1 MIAAR
6 VLARHSPRMHRRQFI
21 TTSAAA
27 VASAPLLQAEA
38 LVKKRRNPFCVF
50 TKPLQMLSYDDLA
63 DLIAELGF
71 DGIEG
76 TIRPGGQITP
86 EQVPDELPKMMAALK
101 KRGLKMTIM
110 ASGIN
115 NADDKLNI
123 QQLQVAAKLGVKR
136 YRMGYHKYDL
146 KKPIIGQMDEL
157 RPILKN
163 LVALN
168 KELGLQAIYQNHS
181 GSNYVGAPLWDL
193 HELFKAHDPKHLA
206 VGFDMSHAT
215 AEGTRAWP
223 LHANLL
229 RPRIGALYVKSFRW
243 KDNKRDNCSLAEGI
257 VDKKY
262 PGQLIKSG
270 YSGPINLHVE
280 YLKPFNKE
288 NVPNQIV
295 AIKKDILT
303 LKEWLN
309 WS

>member
-1 MIAAR
+1 MK
-6 VLARHSPRMHRRQFI
+6 RRQFL
-21 TTSAAA
+21 TTTALA
-27 VASAPLLQAEA
+27 APLLAAETRG
-38 LVKKRRNPFCVF
+38 KKRRNPYCVF

-101 KRGLKMTIM
+101 KRGLEMTIM

-123 QQLQVAAKLGVKR
+123 QQLQVAAQLGIKR

-146 KKPIIGQMDEL
+146 KKPVLNQMNEL
-157 RPILKN
+157 RPVLKN

-193 HELFKAHDPKHLA
+193 HELFKAHDPAHLA

-229 RPRIGALYVKSFRW
+229 RPRIGALYVKDFRW
-243 KDNKRDNCSLAEGI
+243 TENKRDNCPLAKGI
-257 VDKKY
+257 VDRNY
-262 PGQLIKSG
+262 PAQLIASG
-270 YSGPINLHVE
+270 YTGPINLHVE

-288 NVPNQIV
+288 NVPNQIA
-295 AIKKDILT
+295 AIKRDSAT
-303 LKEWLN
+303 LKQWLG

>member
-1 MIAAR
+1 MN
-6 VLARHSPRMHRRQFI
+6 RRQFL
-21 TTSAAA
+21 TTTALA
-27 VASAPLLQAEA
+27 APLLAAETRG
-38 LVKKRRNPFCVF
+38 KKRRNPYCVF

-101 KRGLKMTIM
+101 KRGLEMTIM

-123 QQLQVAAKLGVKR
+123 QQLQVAAQLGIKR

-146 KKPIIGQMDEL
+146 KKPVLNQMNEL
-157 RPILKN
+157 RPVLKN

-193 HELFKAHDPKHLA
+193 HEVFKAHDPAHLA

-229 RPRIGALYVKSFRW
+229 RPRIGALYVKDFRW
-243 KDNKRDNCSLAEGI
+243 TENKRDNCPLAVGI
-257 VDKKY
+257 VDRKY
-262 PGQLIKSG
+262 PAQLIASG
-270 YSGPINLHVE
+270 YKGPINLHVE

-288 NVPNQIV
+288 NVPNQIA
-295 AIKKDILT
+295 AIKHDSAT
-303 LKEWLN
+303 LKQWLG

>member
-1 MIAAR
+1 MN
-6 VLARHSPRMHRRQFI
+6 RRQFL
-21 TTSAAA
+21 TTTALAA
-27 VASAPLLQAEA
+27 PILNAESRG
-38 LVKKRRNPFCVF
+38 KQRNPYCVF
-50 TKPLQMLSYDDLA
+50 SKPLQMLSYDDLA

-86 EQVPDELPKMMAALK
+86 EQVPDELPKMMEALK
-101 KRGLKMTIM
+101 KRRLGMTIM

-123 QQLQVAAKLGVKR
+123 QQLQVAAKLGIKR

-146 KKPIIGQMDEL
+146 KKPIVGQMNEL
-157 RPILKN
+157 RPVLKN

-181 GSNYVGAPLWDL
+181 GSNYFGAPLWDL
-193 HELFKAHDPKHLA
+193 HELFKAHDPAHLS

-229 RPRIGALYVKSFRW
+229 RPRIGALYVKDFRW
-243 KDNKRDNCSLAEGI
+243 TKNKRENCALAEGI
-257 VDKKY
+257 VDQKY
-262 PGQLIKSG
+262 PAQLIRSG
-270 YSGPINLHVE
+270 FAGSINLHME
-280 YLKPFNKE
+280 YLKPFTKE
-288 NVPNQIV
+288 NVPNQIA
-295 AIKKDILT
+295 AIKRDSAT
-303 LKEWLN
+303 LKRWLG

>member
-1 MIAAR
+1 MN
-6 VLARHSPRMHRRQFI
+6 RRQFL
-21 TTSAAA
+21 TTTALA
-27 VASAPLLQAEA
+27 APLLDAESRG
-38 LVKKRRNPFCVF
+38 KKRRNPYCVF

-86 EQVPDELPKMMAALK
+86 EQVPDELPKMMASLK
-101 KRGLKMTIM
+101 KRGLEMTIM

-123 QQLQVAAKLGVKR
+123 QQLQVAAQLGIKR
-136 YRMGYHKYDL
+136 YRMSYHKYDL
-146 KKPIIGQMDEL
+146 KKPVLKQMNEL
-157 RPILKN
+157 RPVLRN

-193 HELFKAHDPKHLA
+193 HELFKAHDPAHLA
-206 VGFDMSHAT
+206 VGFDMSHVT

-229 RPRIGALYVKSFRW
+229 RPRIGALYVKDFRW
-243 KDNKRDNCSLAEGI
+243 TKNKRDNCPLAEGI
-257 VDKKY
+257 VDRKY
-262 PGQLIKSG
+262 PAQLIASG
-270 YSGPINLHVE
+270 YTGPINLHVE

-288 NVPNQIV
+288 NVPNQIA
-295 AIKKDILT
+295 AIKRDSAT
-303 LKEWLN
+303 LKQWLG

>member
-1 MIAAR
+1 MN
-6 VLARHSPRMHRRQFI
+6 RRQFL
-21 TTSAAA
+21 TTTALA
-27 VASAPLLQAEA
+27 APLLNAESRA
-38 LVKKRRNPFCVF
+38 KKRNPYCVF
-50 TKPLQMLSYDDLA
+50 SKPLQMLSYDDLA

-86 EQVPDELPKMMAALK
+86 EQVPDELPKMMEALK
-101 KRGLKMTIM
+101 KRRLEMTIM

-123 QQLQVAAKLGVKR
+123 QQLQVAAKLGIKR

-146 KKPIIGQMDEL
+146 KKPIVGQMNEL
-157 RPILKN
+157 RPVLKN

-193 HELFKAHDPKHLA
+193 HELFKAHDPAHLS

-229 RPRIGALYVKSFRW
+229 RPRIGALYVKDFRW
-243 KDNKRDNCSLAEGI
+243 TKNKRENCALAEGI

-262 PGQLIKSG
+262 PAQLIRS
-270 YSGPINLHVE
+270 SFTGPINLHVE
-280 YLKPFNKE
+280 YLKPFTKE
-288 NVPNQIV
+288 NVPNQIA
-295 AIKKDILT
+295 AIKRDSAT
-303 LKEWLN
+303 LKRWLG

>member
-1 MIAAR
+1 MN
-6 VLARHSPRMHRRQFI
+6 RRQFL
-21 TTSAAA
+21 TTTALA
-27 VASAPLLQAEA
+27 APLLSAEA
-38 LVKKRRNPFCVF
+38 RGKPKRIPYCVF

-86 EQVPDELPKMMAALK
+86 ERVPDELPKMMEALK
-101 KRGLKMTIM
+101 KRDLEMTIM

-123 QQLQVAAKLGVKR
+123 QQLQVASKLGIKR

-146 KKPIIGQMDEL
+146 GKPILGQMNEL
-157 RPILKN
+157 RPVLKN

-168 KELGLQAIYQNHS
+168 RELGLQAIYQNHS

-193 HELFKAHDPKHLA
+193 HELFKAHDPAHLS

-229 RPRIGALYVKSFRW
+229 RPRIGALYVKDFRW
-243 KDNKRDNCSLAEGI
+243 TKNKRANCPLAEGI
-257 VDKKY
+257 VDQKY
-262 PGQLIKSG
+262 PAQLIASG
-270 YSGPINLHVE
+270 FTGPINLHVE
-280 YLKPFNKE
+280 YLKPFTKE
-288 NVPNQIV
+288 NVPNQIA
-295 AIKKDILT
+295 AIKRDSAT
-303 LKEWLN
+303 LKRWLGWN
-309 WS
+309 

>member
-1 MIAAR
+1 MN
-6 VLARHSPRMHRRQFI
+6 RRQFI
-21 TTSAAA
+21 TAATA
-27 VASAPLLQAEA
+27 VAATPSLLAKQ
-38 LVKKRRNPFCVF
+38 KRKNTFCVF

-86 EQVPDELPKMMAALK
+86 EQVPDELPKMMSALK
-101 KRGLKMTIM
+101 KRGLEMTIM

-115 NADDKLNI
+115 NADDKLNV

-146 KKPIIGQMDEL
+146 KKPITGQMDEL

-163 LVALN
+163 LVTLN

-243 KDNKRDNCSLAEGI
+243 KDNKRDNCSLDEGI

-262 PGQLIKSG
+262 PAQLIKSG
-270 YSGPINLHVE
+270 YTGPINLHVE
-280 YLKPFNKE
+280 YLKPFTKE
-288 NVPNQIV
+288 NVPNQIT

>member
-1 MIAAR
+1 MN
-6 VLARHSPRMHRRQFI
+6 RRQFL
-21 TTSAAA
+21 TTTALAAPFLA
-27 VASAPLLQAEA
+27 AETRG
-38 LVKKRRNPFCVF
+38 KKRRNPYCVF

-101 KRGLKMTIM
+101 KRGLEMTIM

-123 QQLQVAAKLGVKR
+123 QQLQVAAQLGIKR

-146 KKPIIGQMDEL
+146 KKPVLNQMNEL
-157 RPILKN
+157 RPVLKN

-193 HELFKAHDPKHLA
+193 HELFKAHDPAHLA

-229 RPRIGALYVKSFRW
+229 RPRIGALYVKDFRW
-243 KDNKRDNCSLAEGI
+243 AQNKRDNCPLAEGI
-257 VDKKY
+257 VDRKY
-262 PGQLIKSG
+262 PAQLIASG
-270 YSGPINLHVE
+270 YTGPINLHVE

-288 NVPNQIV
+288 NVPNQIA
-295 AIKKDILT
+295 AIKRDSAT
-303 LKEWLN
+303 LKQWLG

>member
-1 MIAAR
+1 MN
-6 VLARHSPRMHRRQFI
+6 RRQFLP
-21 TTSAAA
+21 TTALATQ
-27 VASAPLLQAEA
+27 LLATETRGKA
-38 LVKKRRNPFCVF
+38 RRNPYCVF

-101 KRGLKMTIM
+101 KRRLNMTIM

-123 QQLQVAAKLGVKR
+123 QQLQVAAQLGIKR

-146 KKPIIGQMDEL
+146 KKPVLDQMNEL
-157 RPILKN
+157 RPVLKN

-168 KELGLQAIYQNHS
+168 NELGMQAIYQNHS

-193 HELFKAHDPKHLA
+193 HELFKAHDPAHLA

-229 RPRIGALYVKSFRW
+229 RPRIGALYVKDFCW
-243 KDNKRDNCSLAEGI
+243 TENKRDNCPLSEGI
-257 VDKKY
+257 VDRKY
-262 PGQLIKSG
+262 PAQLIASG
-270 YSGPINLHVE
+270 YTGPINLHVE

-288 NVPNQIV
+288 NVPNQIA
-295 AIKKDILT
+295 AIKRDSAT
-303 LKEWLN
+303 LKQWLG

>member
-1 MIAAR
+1 MN
-6 VLARHSPRMHRRQFI
+6 RRQFI
-21 TTSAAA
+21 TAATA
-27 VASAPLLQAEA
+27 VAATPSLLAKQ
-38 LVKKRRNPFCVF
+38 KRKNTFCVF

-86 EQVPDELPKMMAALK
+86 EQVPDELPKMMSALK
-101 KRGLKMTIM
+101 KRGLEMTIM

-146 KKPIIGQMDEL
+146 KKPITGQMDEL

-168 KELGLQAIYQNHS
+168 KELGLQALYQNHS

-243 KDNKRDNCSLAEGI
+243 KDNKRDNCSLDEGI

-262 PGQLIKSG
+262 PAQLIKSG
-270 YSGPINLHVE
+270 YTGPINLHVE
-280 YLKPFNKE
+280 YLKPFTKE
-288 NVPNQIV
+288 NVPNQIT

>member
-1 MIAAR
+1 MN
-6 VLARHSPRMHRRQFI
+6 RRQFI
-21 TTSAAA
+21 TAATV
-27 VASAPLLQAEA
+27 VAATPSLLAKQ
-38 LVKKRRNPFCVF
+38 KRKNAFCVF

-76 TIRPGGQITP
+76 TIRPGGQIVP
-86 EQVPDELPKMMAALK
+86 EQVPDELPKMMSALK
-101 KRGLKMTIM
+101 KRGLEMTIM

-146 KKPIIGQMDEL
+146 KKPITGQMNEL

-168 KELGLQAIYQNHS
+168 KELGLQALYQNHS

-243 KDNKRDNCSLAEGI
+243 IDNKRDNCSLAEGI

-262 PGQLIKSG
+262 PAQLIKSG
-270 YSGPINLHVE
+270 YTGPINLHVE
-280 YLKPFNKE
+280 YLKPFTKE
-288 NVPNQIV
+288 NVPNQIT

>member
-1 MIAAR
+1 
-6 VLARHSPRMHRRQFI
+6 
-21 TTSAAA
+21 
-27 VASAPLLQAEA
+27 
-38 LVKKRRNPFCVF
+38 
-50 TKPLQMLSYDDLA
+50 MLSYDDLA

-101 KRGLKMTIM
+101 KRGLEMTIM

-115 NADDKLNI
+115 NADEKQNV
-123 QQLQVAAKLGVKR
+123 QQLEIASKLGIKR

-146 KKPIIGQMDEL
+146 KKPIVNQINEL
-157 RPILKN
+157 RPIIKN

-168 KELGLQAIYQNHS
+168 KQLGMQAIYQNHS

-193 HELFKAHDPKHLA
+193 HELFKAHDSKYLA

-243 KDNKRDNCSLAEGI
+243 KDNKRDNCGLAEGI
-257 VDKKY
+257 VDSKY
-262 PGQLIKSG
+262 PKQLIKSG
-270 YSGPINLHVE
+270 FTGPINLHVE
-280 YLKPFNKE
+280 YLKPFTRE
-288 NVPNQIV
+288 NVPNQIA
-295 AIKKDILT
+295 AIKKDTAT

-309 WS
+309 WD

>member
-1 MIAAR
+1 MN
-6 VLARHSPRMHRRQFI
+6 RRQFL
-21 TTSAAA
+21 TTTALAT
-27 VASAPLLQAEA
+27 PLLAAETRG
-38 LVKKRRNPFCVF
+38 KKRRNPYCLF

-101 KRGLKMTIM
+101 KRGLEMTIM

-123 QQLQVAAKLGVKR
+123 QQLQVAAQLGIKR
-136 YRMGYHKYDL
+136 YRMGYQKYDL
-146 KKPIIGQMDEL
+146 KKPVLNQMNEL
-157 RPILKN
+157 RPVLKN

-193 HELFKAHDPKHLA
+193 HELFKAHDPAHLA

-229 RPRIGALYVKSFRW
+229 RPRIGALYVKDFRW
-243 KDNKRDNCSLAEGI
+243 TENKRDNCPLAKGI
-257 VDKKY
+257 VDRNY
-262 PGQLIKSG
+262 PAQLIASG
-270 YSGPINLHVE
+270 YTGPINLHVE

-288 NVPNQIV
+288 NVPNQIA
-295 AIKKDILT
+295 AIKRDSAT
-303 LKEWLN
+303 LKQWLG

>member
-1 MIAAR
+1 
-6 VLARHSPRMHRRQFI
+6 
-21 TTSAAA
+21 
-27 VASAPLLQAEA
+27 
-38 LVKKRRNPFCVF
+38 
-50 TKPLQMLSYDDLA
+50 MLSYDDLA

-86 EQVPDELPKMMAALK
+86 EQVPDELPKMMEAIK
-101 KRGLKMTIM
+101 KRGLEMTIM

-115 NADDKLNI
+115 NADDRLNI

-136 YRMGYHKYDL
+136 YRMGYYKYNL
-146 KKPIIGQMDEL
+146 KKPIIDQIDNL
-157 RPILKN
+157 RPVLKN

-193 HELFKAHDPKHLA
+193 HDLFKAHDPNRLS

-243 KDNKRDNCSLAEGI
+243 QDNKRDNCALADGI

-270 YSGPINLHVE
+270 YTGPINLHVE
-280 YLKPFNKE
+280 YLKPFTKE
-288 NVPNQIV
+288 NVPNQIA

>member
-1 MIAAR
+1 MN
-6 VLARHSPRMHRRQFI
+6 RRQFL
-21 TTSAAA
+21 TTTALA
-27 VASAPLLQAEA
+27 APLLAAETRG
-38 LVKKRRNPFCVF
+38 KKRRNPYCVF

-101 KRGLKMTIM
+101 KRGLEMTIM

-123 QQLQVAAKLGVKR
+123 QQLQVAAQLGIKR

-146 KKPIIGQMDEL
+146 KKPVLNQMNEL
-157 RPILKN
+157 RPVLKN
-163 LVALN
+163 LAALN

-193 HELFKAHDPKHLA
+193 HDLFKDHDPAHLS

-229 RPRIGALYVKSFRW
+229 RPRIGALYVKDFRW
-243 KDNKRDNCSLAEGI
+243 TENKRDNCPLAAGI
-257 VDKKY
+257 VDRKY
-262 PGQLIKSG
+262 PAQLIASG
-270 YSGPINLHVE
+270 FTGPINLHVE

-288 NVPNQIV
+288 NVPNQIA
-295 AIKKDILT
+295 AIKRDSAT
-303 LKEWLN
+303 LKQWLG

>member
-1 MIAAR
+1 MN
-6 VLARHSPRMHRRQFI
+6 RRQFI
-21 TTSAAA
+21 TAATV
-27 VASAPLLQAEA
+27 VAATPSLLAKQ
-38 LVKKRRNPFCVF
+38 KRKNTFCVF

-63 DLIAELGF
+63 DLIAKLGF

-86 EQVPDELPKMMAALK
+86 EQVPDELPKMISALK
-101 KRGLKMTIM
+101 KRGLEMTIM

-146 KKPIIGQMDEL
+146 KKPITGQMDEL

-193 HELFKAHDPKHLA
+193 HELFKAHAPEHLA

-243 KDNKRDNCSLAEGI
+243 IDNKRDNCSLAEGI

-262 PGQLIKSG
+262 PAQLIKSG
-270 YSGPINLHVE
+270 YTGPINLHVE
-280 YLKPFNKE
+280 YLKPFTKE
-288 NVPNQIV
+288 NVPNQIT

>member
-1 MIAAR
+1 MN
-6 VLARHSPRMHRRQFI
+6 RRQFL
-21 TTSAAA
+21 TTTALA
-27 VASAPLLQAEA
+27 APLLASETRG
-38 LVKKRRNPFCVF
+38 KKRRNPYCVF

-101 KRGLKMTIM
+101 KRGLEMTIM

-123 QQLQVAAKLGVKR
+123 QQLQVAAQLGIKR

-146 KKPIIGQMDEL
+146 KKPVLNQMNEL
-157 RPILKN
+157 RPVLKN

-193 HELFKAHDPKHLA
+193 HELFKAHDPAHLA

-229 RPRIGALYVKSFRW
+229 RPRIGALYVKDFRW
-243 KDNKRDNCSLAEGI
+243 TENKRDNCSLAEGI
-257 VDKKY
+257 VDRKY
-262 PGQLIKSG
+262 PAQLIASG
-270 YSGPINLHVE
+270 YTGPINLHVE

-288 NVPNQIV
+288 NVPNQIA
-295 AIKKDILT
+295 AIKRDSAT
-303 LKEWLN
+303 LKQWLG

>member
-1 MIAAR
+1 MN
-6 VLARHSPRMHRRQFI
+6 RRQFL
-21 TTSAAA
+21 TTTALA
-27 VASAPLLQAEA
+27 APLLAAETRG
-38 LVKKRRNPFCVF
+38 KKRRNPYCVF

-101 KRGLKMTIM
+101 KRGLEMTIM

-123 QQLQVAAKLGVKR
+123 QQLQVAAQLGIKR

-146 KKPIIGQMDEL
+146 KKPVLNQMNEL
-157 RPILKN
+157 RPVLKN

-193 HELFKAHDPKHLA
+193 HELFKAHDPAHLS

-229 RPRIGALYVKSFRW
+229 RPRIGALYVKDFRW
-243 KDNKRDNCSLAEGI
+243 TENKRDNCPLAKGI
-257 VDKKY
+257 VDRKY
-262 PGQLIKSG
+262 PAQLIASG
-270 YSGPINLHVE
+270 YTGPINLHVE

-288 NVPNQIV
+288 NVPNQIA
-295 AIKKDILT
+295 AIKRDSAT
-303 LKEWLN
+303 LKQWLG

>member
-1 MIAAR
+1 
-6 VLARHSPRMHRRQFI
+6 
-21 TTSAAA
+21 
-27 VASAPLLQAEA
+27 
-38 LVKKRRNPFCVF
+38 
-50 TKPLQMLSYDDLA
+50 MLSYDDLA

-86 EQVPDELPKMMAALK
+86 EQVPDELPKMMEALK
-101 KRGLKMTIM
+101 KRGLEMTIM

-115 NADDKLNI
+115 NADDRLNI

-136 YRMGYHKYDL
+136 YRMGYYKYNL
-146 KKPIIGQMDEL
+146 KKPIIDQIDNL
-157 RPILKN
+157 RPVLKN

-168 KELGLQAIYQNHS
+168 KQLGLQAVYQNHS

-193 HELFKAHDPKHLA
+193 HELFKAHDPNHLA

-243 KDNKRDNCSLAEGI
+243 KDNKRDNCGLAEGI

-270 YSGPINLHVE
+270 YNGPINLHVE
-280 YLKPFNKE
+280 YLKPFTRE

>member
-1 MIAAR
+1 MN
-6 VLARHSPRMHRRQFI
+6 RRQFL
-21 TTSAAA
+21 TTTALA
-27 VASAPLLQAEA
+27 APLLAAETRG
-38 LVKKRRNPFCVF
+38 KKRRNPYCVF

-101 KRGLKMTIM
+101 KRGLEMTIM

-123 QQLQVAAKLGVKR
+123 QQLQVAAQLGIKR

-146 KKPIIGQMDEL
+146 KKPVLNQMNEL
-157 RPILKN
+157 RPVLKN
-163 LVALN
+163 LVALS

-193 HELFKAHDPKHLA
+193 HELFKAHDPAHLA

-229 RPRIGALYVKSFRW
+229 RPRIGALYVKDFRW
-243 KDNKRDNCSLAEGI
+243 TENKRDNCPLAKGI
-257 VDKKY
+257 VDRNY
-262 PGQLIKSG
+262 PAQLIASG
-270 YSGPINLHVE
+270 YTGPINLHVE

-288 NVPNQIV
+288 NVPNQIA
-295 AIKKDILT
+295 AIKRDSAT
-303 LKEWLN
+303 LKQWLG

>member
-1 MIAAR
+1 MN
-6 VLARHSPRMHRRQFI
+6 RRQFL
-21 TTSAAA
+21 TTTALA
-27 VASAPLLQAEA
+27 APLLAAETRGKA
-38 LVKKRRNPFCVF
+38 RRNPYCVF

-101 KRGLKMTIM
+101 KRGLEMTIM

-123 QQLQVAAKLGVKR
+123 QQLQVAAQLGIKR

-146 KKPIIGQMDEL
+146 KKPVLNQMNEL
-157 RPILKN
+157 RPVLKN

-193 HELFKAHDPKHLA
+193 HELFKAHDPAHLA

-229 RPRIGALYVKSFRW
+229 RPRIGALYVKDFRW
-243 KDNKRDNCSLAEGI
+243 TENKRDNCPLARGI
-257 VDKKY
+257 VDRNY
-262 PGQLIKSG
+262 PAQLIASG
-270 YSGPINLHVE
+270 YTGPINLHVE

-288 NVPNQIV
+288 NVPNQIA
-295 AIKKDILT
+295 AIKRDSAT
-303 LKEWLN
+303 LKQWLG

>member
-1 MIAAR
+1 MN
-6 VLARHSPRMHRRQFI
+6 RRQFL
-21 TTSAAA
+21 TTTALAA
-27 VASAPLLQAEA
+27 PILNAESRG
-38 LVKKRRNPFCVF
+38 KQHNPYCVF
-50 TKPLQMLSYDDLA
+50 SKPLQMLSYDDLA

-86 EQVPDELPKMMAALK
+86 EQVPDELPKMMEALK
-101 KRGLKMTIM
+101 KRRLEMTIM

-123 QQLQVAAKLGVKR
+123 QQLQVAAKLGIKR

-146 KKPIIGQMDEL
+146 KKPIVSQMNEL
-157 RPILKN
+157 RPVLKN

-181 GSNYVGAPLWDL
+181 GSNYFGAPLWDL
-193 HELFKAHDPKHLA
+193 HELFKAHDPAHLS

-229 RPRIGALYVKSFRW
+229 RPRIGALYVKDFRW
-243 KDNKRDNCSLAEGI
+243 TKNKRENCALAEGI
-257 VDKKY
+257 VDQKY
-262 PGQLIKSG
+262 PAQLIRSG
-270 YSGPINLHVE
+270 FTGPINLHVE
-280 YLKPFNKE
+280 YLKPFTKE
-288 NVPNQIV
+288 NVPNQIA
-295 AIKKDILT
+295 AIKRDSAT
-303 LKEWLN
+303 LNRWLG

>member
-1 MIAAR
+1 MN
-6 VLARHSPRMHRRQFI
+6 RRQFL
-21 TTSAAA
+21 TTTALA
-27 VASAPLLQAEA
+27 APLLAAETRG
-38 LVKKRRNPFCVF
+38 KKRRNPYCVF

-101 KRGLKMTIM
+101 KRGLEMTIM

-123 QQLQVAAKLGVKR
+123 QQLQVAAQLGIKR

-146 KKPIIGQMDEL
+146 KKPVLNQMNEL
-157 RPILKN
+157 RPVLKN

-193 HELFKAHDPKHLA
+193 HELFKAHDPAHLA

-215 AEGTRAWP
+215 AARLATARQPAPAAHRRPVREGFSLDRKQTRQLP
-223 LHANLL
+223 LGRGYCGPKISRAIDCQRLHGPDQSARGIPETVQQGKRAQPDRRHQARL
-229 RPRIGALYVKSFRW
+229 R
-243 KDNKRDNCSLAEGI
+243 
-257 VDKKY
+257 
-262 PGQLIKSG
+262 
-270 YSGPINLHVE
+270 H
-280 YLKPFNKE
+280 
-288 NVPNQIV
+288 
-295 AIKKDILT
+295 T
-303 LKEWLN
+303 
-309 WS
+309 

>member
-1 MIAAR
+1 MN
-6 VLARHSPRMHRRQFI
+6 RRQFL
-21 TTSAAA
+21 TTTALA
-27 VASAPLLQAEA
+27 APLLSAEA
-38 LVKKRRNPFCVF
+38 RGKPKRIPYCVF

-86 EQVPDELPKMMAALK
+86 ERVPDELPKMMEALK
-101 KRGLKMTIM
+101 KRDLEMTIM

-123 QQLQVAAKLGVKR
+123 QQLQVASKLGIKR

-146 KKPIIGQMDEL
+146 GKPILTQMNEL
-157 RPILKN
+157 RPVLKN

-168 KELGLQAIYQNHS
+168 RELGLQAIYQNHS

-193 HELFKAHDPKHLA
+193 HELFKAHDPAHLS

-229 RPRIGALYVKSFRW
+229 RPRIGALYVKDFRW
-243 KDNKRDNCSLAEGI
+243 TKNKRANCPLAEGI
-257 VDKKY
+257 VDQKY
-262 PGQLIKSG
+262 PAQLIASG
-270 YSGPINLHVE
+270 FTGPINLHVE
-280 YLKPFNKE
+280 YLKPFTKE
-288 NVPNQIV
+288 NVPNQIA
-295 AIKKDILT
+295 AIKRDSAT
-303 LKEWLN
+303 LKRWLGWN
-309 WS
+309 

>member
-1 MIAAR
+1 MN
-6 VLARHSPRMHRRQFI
+6 RRQFL
-21 TTSAAA
+21 TTTALA
-27 VASAPLLQAEA
+27 APLLAAEA
-38 LVKKRRNPFCVF
+38 RGKPKRIPYCVF

-86 EQVPDELPKMMAALK
+86 ERVPDELPKMMEALK
-101 KRGLKMTIM
+101 KRDLEMTIM

-123 QQLQVAAKLGVKR
+123 QQLQVASKLGIKR

-146 KKPIIGQMDEL
+146 GKPILGQMNEL
-157 RPILKN
+157 RPVLKN

-168 KELGLQAIYQNHS
+168 RELGLQAIYQNHS

-193 HELFKAHDPKHLA
+193 HELFKAHDPAHLS

-229 RPRIGALYVKSFRW
+229 RPRIGALYVKDFRW
-243 KDNKRDNCSLAEGI
+243 TKNKRANCPLAEGI
-257 VDKKY
+257 VDQKY
-262 PGQLIKSG
+262 PAQLIASG
-270 YSGPINLHVE
+270 FTGPINLHVE
-280 YLKPFNKE
+280 YLKPFTKE
-288 NVPNQIV
+288 NVPNQIA
-295 AIKKDILT
+295 AIKRDSTT
-303 LKEWLN
+303 LKRWLGWN
-309 WS
+309 